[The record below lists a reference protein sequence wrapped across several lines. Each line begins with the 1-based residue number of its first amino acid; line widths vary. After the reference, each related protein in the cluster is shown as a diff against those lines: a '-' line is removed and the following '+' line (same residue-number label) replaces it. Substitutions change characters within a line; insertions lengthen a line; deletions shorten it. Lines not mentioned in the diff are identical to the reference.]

1 MILPGTRVPVVQF
14 IFKKKI
20 EHTPG
25 TRVRVELTFFFCD
38 ATSNNAHE
46 QHTDRKIDIKN
57 YNIQQRTQ
65 MSLVFQCL

>member
-14 IFKKKI
+14 ILKKKI

-46 QHTDRKIDIKN
+46 QHKIEKLI
-57 YNIQQRTQ
+57 
-65 MSLVFQCL
+65 